1 MHDYTAHL
9 DTFARDRLPPRELWP
24 EFRFDLPEL
33 AYPARTNCARVLLD
47 DALSEDCAER
57 IALRSEDGGWSYAR
71 LADQTN
77 RLANVLVQDLG
88 IVPGNRVL
96 LRGRNSP
103 MLVCAWLAVI
113 KAGAIAVTTMPMLR
127 SKELAAIAERAC
139 IDHALCQDDL
149 IGELR
154 SAASAGGLRCI
165 RSWGGGELESLMAAR
180 SSEFSA
186 VDTSVD
192 DVCLLAFTSG
202 TTGTPKATMHFHR
215 DVLAMA
221 DTVGRH
227 LLRTQPH
234 DIYVG
239 SPPLGFTFG
248 LGALLVFPLRSR
260 GCAALIARPT
270 PEALLSAVQEHRA
283 TTLFTAPTMYRQL
296 TLIADQYD
304 LSSLHT
310 CVAAG
315 EPLSRSTSDVWYAA
329 TGIRL
334 TDGIGA
340 TEMIHIFIGSTG
352 ADVRPG
358 ATGKPLRG
366 YQACVLD
373 DHGQPLPF
381 GSTGRLAVKGP
392 TGCRYLDDPRQRD
405 YVVNGWNVTGDIY
418 HVDHDGYFWFQC
430 RTDDMIVSSGY
441 NIAGP
446 DVEAALS
453 THPAVKE
460 CAVIGVPDAA
470 RGQIVK
476 AFVVLHP
483 GASGDGSMTRTLQD
497 FVKSSIAPYKY
508 PRAIDYVAALPRTPS
523 GKVQRHALR
532 AI

>member
-1 MHDYTAHL
+1 MYDYTAHV

-33 AYPARTNCARVLLD
+33 DYPSRTNCAQVLLD
-47 DALSEDCAER
+47 DALSEGYARR
-57 IALRSEDGGWSYAR
+57 IALLGEDREWSYAR
-71 LADQTN
+71 LAEQTG

-96 LRGRNSP
+96 LRARNTP
-103 MLVCAWLAVI
+103 MLVCAWLAVV

-127 SKELAAIAERAC
+127 SKELAAIVERVG
-139 IDHALCQDDL
+139 IDHALCQEDL
-149 IGELR
+149 TGELHT
-154 SAASAGGLRCI
+154 AAAAGGLRCI
-165 RSWGGGELESLMAAR
+165 RSWGGGELESLMAGR
-180 SSEFSA
+180 SAHFEA
-186 VDTSVD
+186 VDTSVN

-248 LGALLVFPLRSR
+248 LGALLVLPLRFR
-260 GCAALIARPT
+260 GCAALIERPT
-270 PEALLSAVQEHRA
+270 PEALLSAVQEQRA

-315 EPLSRSTSDVWYAA
+315 EPLSRSTSDEWHAA

-352 ADVRPG
+352 
-358 ATGKPLRG
+358 
-366 YQACVLD
+366 
-373 DHGQPLPF
+373 
-381 GSTGRLAVKGP
+381 S
-392 TGCRYLDDPRQRD
+392 
-405 YVVNGWNVTGDIY
+405 
-418 HVDHDGYFWFQC
+418 
-430 RTDDMIVSSGY
+430 
-441 NIAGP
+441 
-446 DVEAALS
+446 
-453 THPAVKE
+453 
-460 CAVIGVPDAA
+460 
-470 RGQIVK
+470 
-476 AFVVLHP
+476 P
-483 GASGDGSMTRTLQD
+483 GASGRHRQAAARIPSVRSRRSRATASLGKHRPARSQGTDGL
-497 FVKSSIAPYKY
+497 SIP
-508 PRAIDYVAALPRTPS
+508 
-523 GKVQRHALR
+523 G
-532 AI
+532 

>member
-1 MHDYTAHL
+1 MQDYTAHV

-24 EFRFDLPEL
+24 EFRFDLPEFN
-33 AYPARTNCARVLLD
+33 YPARTNCARVLLD
-47 DALSEDCAER
+47 DAINDGCAAR
-57 IALRSEDGGWSYAR
+57 IALRGEDDDWSYAQ
-71 LADQTN
+71 LAEETN
-77 RLANVLVQDLG
+77 RLANVLVRDLG
-88 IVPGNRVL
+88 VVPGNRVL
-96 LRGRNSP
+96 LRARNSP
-103 MLVCAWLAVI
+103 MLVCAWLAVV

-127 SKELAAIAERAC
+127 SKELAAIAERAR
-139 IDHALCQDDL
+139 IDHALCQHDL
-149 IGELR
+149 RGELQ
-154 SAASAGGLRCI
+154 AASANGWLRRI
-165 RSWGGGELESLMAAR
+165 RSWDGGELEHLMAMQSTHFA
-180 SSEFSA
+180 A
-186 VDTSVD
+186 VDTAVD

-202 TTGTPKATMHFHR
+202 TTGVPKATMHFHR

-221 DTVGRH
+221 DTVGGRF
-227 LLRTQPH
+227 LGTRPG
-234 DIYVG
+234 DIYAG

-248 LGALLVFPLRSR
+248 LGALLVLPLRFR
-260 GCAALIARPT
+260 GCGVMIERPT
-270 PEALLSAVQEHRA
+270 PELLLRGVQEHRA

-304 LSSLHT
+304 LSSLRT
-310 CVAAG
+310 CVSAG
-315 EPLSRSTSDVWYAA
+315 EPLPRSTSDEWHAA

-352 ADVRPG
+352 TDVRPG
-358 ATGKPLRG
+358 ATGKPLAG

-373 DHGQPLPF
+373 ANGTALPN

-418 HVDHDGYFWFQC
+418 HVDRDGYFWFQC

-446 DVEAALS
+446 EVEAALAL
-453 THPAVKE
+453 HPAVKE

-476 AFVVLHP
+476 AFVVLHR
-483 GASGDGSMTRTLQD
+483 GASADASMTRVLQD

-508 PRAIDYVAALPRTPS
+508 PRAIGYIPELPRTPS

-532 AI
+532 TI

>member
-1 MHDYTAHL
+1 
-9 DTFARDRLPPRELWP
+9 
-24 EFRFDLPEL
+24 
-33 AYPARTNCARVLLD
+33 
-47 DALSEDCAER
+47 
-57 IALRSEDGGWSYAR
+57 
-71 LADQTN
+71 
-77 RLANVLVQDLG
+77 
-88 IVPGNRVL
+88 
-96 LRGRNSP
+96 
-103 MLVCAWLAVI
+103 
-113 KAGAIAVTTMPMLR
+113 
-127 SKELAAIAERAC
+127 
-139 IDHALCQDDL
+139 
-149 IGELR
+149 
-154 SAASAGGLRCI
+154 
-165 RSWGGGELESLMAAR
+165 
-180 SSEFSA
+180 
-186 VDTSVD
+186 
-192 DVCLLAFTSG
+192 
-202 TTGTPKATMHFHR
+202 MHFHR

-227 LLRTQPH
+227 LLRTRPD

-248 LGALLVFPLRSR
+248 LGALLVFPLRFR
-260 GCAALIARPT
+260 GCATLIERPT
-270 PEALLSAVQEHRA
+270 PEALLSAVQEHGA

-304 LSSLHT
+304 LSSLRT

-315 EPLSRSTSDVWYAA
+315 EPLSRSTSDEWHAA

-352 ADVRPG
+352 SDVRPG
-358 ATGKPLRG
+358 ATGRPLPG

-373 DHGQPLPF
+373 ARGSPLPL

-392 TGCRYLDDPRQRD
+392 TGCRYLDDSRQRD

-446 DVEAALS
+446 EVEAALA

-460 CAVIGVPDAA
+460 CAVIGVPDVA

-497 FVKSSIAPYKY
+497 FVKSNIAPYKY
-508 PRAIDYVAALPRTPS
+508 PRSIHYLAGLPRTPS
-523 GKVQRHALR
+523 GKVQRHTLR